1 MGATAFYHEFILD
14 PSRMNKFFSQIES
27 VLKAKK
33 GEDVSFKAELCG
45 KSFYVHKSK
54 EAAIDVTTL
63 TVRRCRYLLV
73 AVWSECLVSVKECIK
88 YKKFAPAICKF
99 YGFDA
104 VTKCSLAG
112 WVRDPRSKYNLLTML
127 SIVLFLRSYLFY
139 DYIGIVFITHVHTHL
154 YYSPSR
160 SDTHH
165 FTITLLN
172 IYHHTIK
179 YKSFLNHTI
188 T

>member
-1 MGATAFYHEFILD
+1 MFIFIKINRNINIAITILLFDVGTQSLSIYRIKFIKFNSIRIFYYLKFTCFI
-14 PSRMNKFFSQIES
+14 
-27 VLKAKK
+27 
-33 GEDVSFKAELCG
+33 
-45 KSFYVHKSK
+45 
-54 EAAIDVTTL
+54 
-63 TVRRCRYLLV
+63 
-73 AVWSECLVSVKECIK
+73 
-88 YKKFAPAICKF
+88 
-99 YGFDA
+99 
-104 VTKCSLAG
+104 CSLAG

>member
-1 MGATAFYHEFILD
+1 MLKHECMTEYIIISYPITWMYD
-14 PSRMNKFFSQIES
+14 
-27 VLKAKK
+27 
-33 GEDVSFKAELCG
+33 
-45 KSFYVHKSK
+45 
-54 EAAIDVTTL
+54 
-63 TVRRCRYLLV
+63 RRY
-73 AVWSECLVSVKECIK
+73 IQHNI
-88 YKKFAPAICKF
+88 YI
-99 YGFDA
+99 
-104 VTKCSLAG
+104 CSLAG
-112 WVRDPRSKYNLLTML
+112 WVRDPRTKYNLLTML

>member
-1 MGATAFYHEFILD
+1 MKNLLLLYDLLLTSYYVCKLSILYTI
-14 PSRMNKFFSQIES
+14 SNFNLHI
-27 VLKAKK
+27 
-33 GEDVSFKAELCG
+33 
-45 KSFYVHKSK
+45 
-54 EAAIDVTTL
+54 
-63 TVRRCRYLLV
+63 
-73 AVWSECLVSVKECIK
+73 
-88 YKKFAPAICKF
+88 
-99 YGFDA
+99 
-104 VTKCSLAG
+104 CSLAG

>member
-1 MGATAFYHEFILD
+1 MFSFLVKNSLINNSQFEFQKSISTCDALINYIDYLNINYKLFISTISIDLKKAFDTVNHDILL
-14 PSRMNKFFSQIES
+14 NKLYI
-27 VLKAKK
+27 
-33 GEDVSFKAELCG
+33 
-45 KSFYVHKSK
+45 
-54 EAAIDVTTL
+54 
-63 TVRRCRYLLV
+63 
-73 AVWSECLVSVKECIK
+73 
-88 YKKFAPAICKF
+88 
-99 YGFDA
+99 
-104 VTKCSLAG
+104 CSLAG